1 MPGIFQKR
9 PKGGDTTTD
18 MIMNWLQLLH
28 PRRLGKPAPAATADN
43 RNAFQRDFDRII
55 FSSAFRRLQDKT
67 QVFPLS
73 ESDYVRTRLTHS
85 LEASCVGRS
94 LGEMAGA
101 GLLRHGVPLPDGF
114 HPSQTGAIVA
124 AASLAHDIGNPPF
137 GHTGE
142 SAIAHWFNADP
153 AGQEV
158 IAGLRKENACAEDFL
173 QFEGNAQ
180 GFRVLTRLQH
190 AENHGG
196 MQLTLPTLA
205 AFMKYP
211 RGATLPQRP
220 PAAHKSVKK
229 HGFFRCD
236 AELYEEVAAGLA
248 LLRRDA
254 PEPVYARHP
263 LAFLVE
269 AADDICY
276 HVADLED
283 GFRLKLLT
291 EDETAGALERV
302 ISPAGKP
309 RAGGQVRTGQARIE
323 HLRAQAIGALVEQ
336 AAEAFL
342 QHHDAILAG
351 TFDDALV
358 EHIPAAEAF
367 GRLFDLAKEKVYP
380 ARQVLLI
387 EVAGFNVL
395 GRLVELFLGA
405 MNERAAKGK
414 TASLKT
420 DRVLRLLPAQ
430 FLAAGDG
437 DIGRMSLYERTLAAT
452 DFVSCM
458 TDTYAVALFKK
469 LTGISLPGE

>member
-1 MPGIFQKR
+1 
-9 PKGGDTTTD
+9 
-18 MIMNWLQLLH
+18 MNWIQLFH
-28 PRRLGKPAPAATADN
+28 PQRLGRPATAATADN
-43 RNAFQRDFDRII
+43 RHAFQRDFDRII

-101 GLLRHGVPLPDGF
+101 GLLQAGVALPEGF

-142 SAIAHWFNADP
+142 SAIAHWFTTEP
-153 AGQEV
+153 VGQKV
-158 IAGLRKENACAEDFL
+158 IADLQGEGACAEDFL
-173 QFEGNAQ
+173 RFEGNAQ

-190 AENHGG
+190 AENPGG

-205 AFMKYP
+205 TYMKYP
-211 RGATLPQRP
+211 RGAALKTLPAGTR
-220 PAAHKSVKK
+220 KSVRK
-229 HGFFRCD
+229 HGFFACD
-236 AELYEEVAAGLA
+236 AELYGEVADGLG
-248 LLRRDA
+248 LLRRPV
-254 PEPVYARHP
+254 PEPCYARHP

-283 GFRLKLLT
+283 GFRLKLLG
-291 EDETAGALERV
+291 EDETAALLTAVVLDEKTK
-302 ISPAGKP
+302 A
-309 RAGGQVRTGQARIE
+309 RADQRTGTTRIE
-323 HLRAQAIGALVEQ
+323 YLRAQAIGSLVQQ
-336 AAEAFL
+336 AADVFL
-342 QHHDAILAG
+342 ANRDAILAG
-351 TFDDALV
+351 TFDEALV
-358 EHIPAAEAF
+358 DHIPAAAAFAGLFEAA
-367 GRLFDLAKEKVYP
+367 RDKVYP

-395 GRLVELFLGA
+395 GRLIELFLGA
-405 MNERAAKGK
+405 LNERAIKGRK
-414 TASLKT
+414 ASLKS
-420 DRVLRLLPAQ
+420 DRTQRLLPAQ
-430 FLAAGDG
+430 FLAAGKG
-437 DIGRMSLYERTLAAT
+437 DPAAMSLYERTLAVT

-458 TDTYAVALFKK
+458 TDTYAVSLFKK